1 MAEYIVIRPWFGVK
15 AGQRVEIKKLTKAFA
30 PNVRLAS
37 AFHLEP
43 AAGED
48 VDSQVLVDPLA
59 LAADQ
64 NSGGFGGPTEFDWEV
79 VRLDLVSELDDAG
92 IEYDDNASAAELAAL
107 LPVEV
112 AEGIKMSA
120 E

>member
-15 AGQRVEIKKLTKAFA
+15 AGQRVEIKTLTKAFA

-37 AFHLEP
+37 AFHVEP
-43 AAGED
+43 VPGVQAPQPEM
-48 VDSQVLVDPLA
+48 VDPLTQ
-59 LAADQ
+59 ADDQ
-64 NSGGFGGPTEFDWEV
+64 GNGVITEPDPFDWEL
-79 VRLDLVSELDDAG
+79 VRLDLISELDDAG
-92 IEYDDNASAAELAAL
+92 TEYQEDAPAAELAAL

>member
-43 AAGED
+43 TTGAD
-48 VDSQVLVDPLA
+48 VDDPAMVDPLA
-59 LAADQ
+59 LADNQ
-64 NSGGFGGPTEFDWEV
+64 NEGDLGDTNEFDWEV
-79 VRLDLVSELDDAG
+79 VRLDLISELDDAG
-92 IEYDDNASAAELAAL
+92 IEYDDNADAADLAAL